1 MNKPWLANYPE
12 EVSYKIDIPS
22 LTILEV
28 LDQAAKENPSK
39 IGIIDGDR
47 KTTFLQLKKACER
60 VAYGLY
66 KRGFKKGDR
75 IAVMLPNCL
84 EYAIAFFAVQRLGGV
99 VVQIN
104 PYFKPEELKH
114 ILNNSESVGLI
125 AFREVKE
132 KLDKVGM
139 IDKVKFITA
148 DEVAKEDDNIHLWI
162 ENEKAELPSMDLQSN
177 DLAIILYTGGTTGF
191 PKGVMIKH
199 SNMAAALYQGNEC
212 SKPILNEEGHCQIG
226 IAPLYHGLG
235 LFTLVQSI
243 FIGASFVMVRNFDL
257 DYILTLIRTYRPT
270 IFMGSPTMY
279 IALLNHPDLL
289 ENDLSCFKLCVCG
302 AAPVPVEIL
311 NRFEEKTGVPIIE
324 GYGLSEATIGVTRN
338 PVNGKRKVGSIG
350 IPLPNTDVKIVD
362 IATGTKEM
370 QVGEPGELIVKGPQV
385 MKGYWK
391 NQEESDYALRDGWL
405 HTGDMATMD
414 NEGYF
419 YIVGRKKEMIITGGF
434 NVYPAEVE
442 EVIYKH
448 PAVLEACVYGIPDP
462 YRIETVKLAVV
473 LKKGY
478 TLTSEE
484 IREWCKERL
493 TNYKVPRI
501 IEFKESL
508 PKTPVGKIMRLQLKN
523 EDVQKTEMLG
533 LQ

>member
-1 MNKPWLANYPE
+1 LNKPWLANYPE

-22 LTILEV
+22 LTIVEILE
-28 LDQAAKENPSK
+28 QAANKNPSK
-39 IGIIDGDR
+39 IAIIDENR
-47 KTTFLQLKKACER
+47 KFTTLQLKDACER
-60 VAYGLY
+60 VASGLY
-66 KRGFKKGDR
+66 KSGFRKGDR

-84 EYAIAFFAVQRLGGV
+84 EYAIAFFSIQRLGGV

-104 PYFKPEELKH
+104 PYFQPEELNH
-114 ILNNSESVGLI
+114 ILQNTEAVGLI

-132 KLDKVGM
+132 KLHKIGLVDQ
-139 IDKVKFITA
+139 VKFITA
-148 DEVAKEDDNIHLWI
+148 DEVVKEENNIHLWI
-162 ENEKAELPSMDLQSN
+162 ENETTELQSMDLQPK
-177 DLAIILYTGGTTGF
+177 DIAIILFTGGTTGF
-191 PKGVMIKH
+191 PKGVMITH
-199 SNMAAALYQGNEC
+199 SNMAAALYQTIESC
-212 SKPILNEEGHCQIG
+212 KPILNEEGHCQMG

-235 LFTLVQSI
+235 LFTLVLSI
-243 FIGASFVMVRNFDL
+243 HICASFIMVRNFNL
-257 DYILTLIRTYRPT
+257 DNILTLIRTYRPT

-289 ENDLSCFKLCVCG
+289 VDDLSCFKLCICG

-311 NRFEEKTGVPIIE
+311 NKFEEKTGVPIIE

-338 PVNGKRKVGSIG
+338 PVNGTRKVGSIG
-350 IPLPNTDVKIVD
+350 MPLPNTDVKIVD
-362 IATGTKEM
+362 IATGKLEM

-385 MKGYWK
+385 MEGYWK
-391 NQEESDYALRDGWL
+391 NQEESENALRDGWL
-405 HTGDMATMD
+405 YTGDVAKMD
-414 NEGYF
+414 SEGYF

-442 EVIYKH
+442 DVIYKH

-462 YRIETVKLAVV
+462 YRIETVKLAIV

-478 TLTSEE
+478 TLTAEE

-501 IEFKESL
+501 VEFKESL
-508 PKTPVGKIMRLQLKN
+508 PKTPVGKIMRLQLKS
-523 EDVQKTEMLG
+523 ED
-533 LQ
+533 LQQA